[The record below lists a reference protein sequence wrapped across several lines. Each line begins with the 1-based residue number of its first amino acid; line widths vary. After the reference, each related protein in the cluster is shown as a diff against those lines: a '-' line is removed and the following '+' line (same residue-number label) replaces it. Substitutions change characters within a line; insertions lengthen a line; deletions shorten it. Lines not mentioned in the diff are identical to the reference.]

1 MCIFLCLD
9 LQVFRLYTQFV
20 FHFQALKSE
29 IFTFIGKELKKIQ
42 RVLSSDCP
50 EDLENQLEDGDLLE
64 DEDKDERRS
73 TRDAVVKITMYF
85 LMRMKQERLADC
97 LQKSKQISLKT

>member
-1 MCIFLCLD
+1 M
-9 LQVFRLYTQFV
+9 
-20 FHFQALKSE
+20 LKSE

-85 LMRMKQERLADC
+85 LMRMKQEQLADC

>member
-1 MCIFLCLD
+1 M
-9 LQVFRLYTQFV
+9 
-20 FHFQALKSE
+20 LKSE

-50 EDLENQLEDGDLLE
+50 KDLENQLEDGDLLE
-64 DEDKDERRS
+64 DEDKDERQS

-85 LMRMKQERLADC
+85 LMRMKQERLAGC
-97 LQKSKQISLKT
+97 LQNSKQISLKI

>member
-1 MCIFLCLD
+1 M
-9 LQVFRLYTQFV
+9 
-20 FHFQALKSE
+20 LKSE

-85 LMRMKQERLADC
+85 LMRMKQQRLADC
-97 LQKSKQISLKT
+97 LQKSTGYSEYLLICQQIDQLMFKHSFFSRLKR

>member
-1 MCIFLCLD
+1 M
-9 LQVFRLYTQFV
+9 
-20 FHFQALKSE
+20 LKSE

-73 TRDAVVKITMYF
+73 TRDAVVKITIYF
-85 LMRMKQERLADC
+85 LMRMKQEQLADC